1 MPSTEI
7 NERLGTNMRVFTSK
21 HLTLRAQIWQ
31 TIRAVMLGSRSI
43 PKSRSEKFNQ
53 VAADS
58 RECRMG
64 GDGRW
69 GPNTGCQI
77 KEQWMP
83 GM

>member
-7 NERLGTNMRVFTSK
+7 HERLGTNMQVFTSK

-31 TIRAVMLGSRSI
+31 TIRAVMLGSRSN
-43 PKSRSEKFNQ
+43 PESRGEKCNQ

-64 GDGRW
+64 GNGRW
-69 GPNTGCQI
+69 GPNTVCQI
-77 KEQWMP
+77 KE
-83 GM
+83 